1 MANSN
6 SVFNRFSRYVGGGA
20 TEIADNKIEWW
31 ERIIFSTDP
40 SDTEYVVDSFYEGRP
55 DLISVAFYGEPR
67 YWWVITQ
74 YNNIIDPIGEI
85 VPGRVLRIPA
95 KDRLELM
102 VNTKQ
107 GGYASTKQSVNTIT
121 PVIT

>member
-1 MANSN
+1 MANAN
-6 SVFNRFSRYVGGGA
+6 TLNNKFSRFVGGGA
-20 TEIADNKIEWW
+20 TEAANGKIEWW
-31 ERIIFSTDP
+31 ERVIFATDS
-40 SDTEYVVDSFYEGRP
+40 SDIDYTVDAYYEGRP
-55 DLISVAFYGEPR
+55 DLIAASFYGESR

-85 VPGRVLRIPA
+85 TAGRVLRIPTKA
-95 KDRLELM
+95 RLELM

-107 GGYASTKQSVNTIT
+107 GGYQSTKQPVNTIS

>member
-6 SVFNRFSRYVGGGA
+6 SVFNKLSRYVGGGA
-20 TEIADNKIEWW
+20 TEVADGKLEWW
-31 ERIIFSTDP
+31 ERVIFSTDS
-40 SDTEYVVDSFYEGRP
+40 SDTEYTVDTFYEGRP
-55 DLISVAFYGEPR
+55 DLIAASFYGEPR

-85 VPGRVLRIPA
+85 VPGRVLRIPS